1 MTRPMVRVVH
11 VNAQSTDSILTQ
23 GFSLVFFFF
32 TALLRYN

>member
-23 GFSLVFFFF
+23 GFSFFF
-32 TALLRYN
+32 TPLLRYN

>member
-32 TALLRYN
+32 YSFIEV